1 MIKVNFIEY
10 TNKKITNPMIII
22 SSDDNNKNG
31 SRKPPVKVLIS
42 LIKLLLTFA

>member
-1 MIKVNFIEY
+1 MKTKKIKKVTIKVNFIEY

-31 SRKPPVKVLIS
+31 SRNPPVKI
-42 LIKLLLTFA
+42 